1 MCRKLQ
7 RFAAAV
13 PLKSALSGGKRW
25 CAAAAR
31 SKMREMRRS
40 PVLLRVLAA
49 FAGLSALPAIG
60 CATSMGSASGD
71 GRVVVAVDTPAQS
84 SSEVVQIT
92 EVVPPIASGAPAAAP
107 PGRRRLSETVTLGQG
122 TTEPIYVPG
131 QQGQGQQQG
140 AANGVVVN
148 NNITVVNGQ
157 QPGYGYGGYY
167 GGYGYGGYGRGS
179 SALGSG
185 RDSRGAGMPANGAW
199 APTGWEGAQRTAAP
213 GRTPGV
219 GGNFAPPPSFGPR
232 SQR

>member
-1 MCRKLQ
+1 MKNMRLSP
-7 RFAAAV
+7 FLFHAVAA
-13 PLKSALSGGKRW
+13 L
-25 CAAAAR
+25 
-31 SKMREMRRS
+31 
-40 PVLLRVLAA
+40 
-49 FAGLSALPAIG
+49 AGLSALSALG
-60 CATSMGSASGD
+60 CATTSMGSASGE
-71 GRVVVAVDTPAQS
+71 GRVAVAVDPPSQS

-92 EVVPPIASGAPAAAP
+92 EAVQPIASGAPAAAP

-122 TTEPIYVPG
+122 TTEPAYVPS
-131 QQGQGQQQG
+131 QQGQAQQG

-148 NNITVVNGQ
+148 NTITVVNGQ

-167 GGYGYGGYGRGS
+167 GGYGYGGYGYGGGYGRGA

-185 RDSRGAGMPANGAW
+185 RDSRGGAGMPANGAW
-199 APTGWEGAQRTAAP
+199 APSGWEGAGRTAAP

>member
-1 MCRKLQ
+1 MND
-7 RFAAAV
+7 
-13 PLKSALSGGKRW
+13 
-25 CAAAAR
+25 
-31 SKMREMRRS
+31 MRRS
-40 PVLLRVLAA
+40 PVLLPAPNALVGLAA
-49 FAGLSALPAIG
+49 LSALVGLAALSAMG

-71 GRVVVAVDTPAQS
+71 GRVVVAVDTRSQS
-84 SSEVVQIT
+84 SSERT
-92 EVVPPIASGAPAAAP
+92 EVVQVTEAVQPVAPAAAP

-131 QQGQGQQQG
+131 QQGQAQQPS

-167 GGYGYGGYGRGS
+167 GGYGYGGYGYGGYGGYGRGA
-179 SALGSG
+179 SASGAG
-185 RDSRGAGMPANGAW
+185 RDGRGGAGMPANGAW

-219 GGNFAPPPSFGPR
+219 GGNWAPPPSFGPR
-232 SQR
+232 AQR